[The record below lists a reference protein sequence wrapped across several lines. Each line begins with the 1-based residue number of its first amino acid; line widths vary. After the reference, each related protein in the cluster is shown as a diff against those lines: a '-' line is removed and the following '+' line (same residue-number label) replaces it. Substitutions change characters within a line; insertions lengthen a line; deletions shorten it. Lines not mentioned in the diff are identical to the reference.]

1 MEEGANYKTTG
12 AYSSFKNASVLS
24 SPLKKIPLNLTF
36 LYLRR
41 TEQNLSTLPHHIPCL
56 LVSCLFCLDPI
67 IVEFE
72 LKTLQ
77 QHS

>member
-1 MEEGANYKTTG
+1 MTG
-12 AYSSFKNASVLS
+12 ACSSFIKGPVLS
-24 SPLKKIPLNLTF
+24 SPLRKIPLNLTF
-36 LYLRR
+36 LYLHR
-41 TEQNLSTLPHHIPCL
+41 TEQNLSTLPHHIACL

-67 IVEFE
+67 VVEFE